1 MRKFNQATDSNA
13 VARGGKR
20 AKLIALGVLLLLGL
34 FLIAFAYYGVR
45 QFFTNYRVQSPVV
58 FRPVVVK
65 REIKKVSKTKKER
78 TKIHRPLVKQVEAS
92 QNEASEA
99 TDVLSGTLESFP
111 KYLTDYGAEARE
123 WTLDYVSRYYSG
135 DELIAFDNLLK
146 KEAGYR
152 YDAVNE
158 IGACGIA
165 QAYPCEKMNCPLTR
179 DGLECQV
186 QWVVGY
192 LNGRYHGS
200 PLEAWNFHSQN
211 NWY

>member
-13 VARGGKR
+13 VARGGIVKRR

-65 REIKKVSKTKKER
+65 RDPQKFIKAKPSKPRSKVSGMKKA
-78 TKIHRPLVKQVEAS
+78 IIPQA
-92 QNEASEA
+92 EASEPLA
-99 TDVLSGTLESFP
+99 EFP